1 MATARAK
8 GRGYEI
14 RVSMG
19 YDMNGTKITKS
30 KTWIPPKQFTPK
42 QLEKELERQ
51 KFLFE
56 EEVKT
61 GNCPTSNMRFKMYAD
76 MWCKEY
82 GEQFLA
88 PKTYYRYCD
97 YLKRINIA
105 IGNIKL
111 QDITPIHLNRF
122 YQNLAEDGVSKK
134 IKKDKN
140 GNVLPERKLS
150 PKTIVEHHRVISKLL
165 ETAVKWNL
173 VKENVARR
181 ADPPRVPPHDIDFLD
196 EKEVQALMTALQK
209 EPITY
214 RTMITILILTGM
226 RRGELFGLEWKD
238 IDFNNRCIRIE
249 RTSQYIGNKTLITKG
264 PKTRSGCREMHISQ
278 SLISMLRKY
287 RAWQAERSFE
297 VGRDWDNKDGRLFT
311 QWNGKPMYPDSL
323 TKWFSK
329 FLERNKFRKVTLH
342 SLRHT
347 NATLMI
353 AEGTDIRTVSN
364 RLGHAQTSTTLNIY
378 THALKSKD
386 EHAAE
391 VLDNV
396 LDIQQAI

>member
-1 MATARAK
+1 MATARIK

-19 YDMNGTKITKS
+19 YDMNGKKITKS
-30 KTWIPPKQFTPK
+30 KTWIPPRNLTQK
-42 QLEKELERQ
+42 QLTKELERQ
-51 KFLFE
+51 KVLFE

-61 GNCPTSNMRFKMYAD
+61 GNCPTSNMKFKEYSD

-82 GEQFLA
+82 GEKFLA

-97 YLKRINIA
+97 YLKRINQA
-105 IGNIKL
+105 IGHIKL
-111 QDITPIHLNRF
+111 QDITPLHLNRL
-122 YQNLAEDGVSKK
+122 YQNLSENGVSKK
-134 IKKDKN
+134 VKKDKD

-165 ETAVKWNL
+165 QTAVKWNL
-173 VKENVARR
+173 VKDNVARR
-181 ADPPRVPPHDIDFLD
+181 ADPPRVPPYDIEFLD
-196 EKEVQALMTALQK
+196 DKEVQTLMTSLQN
-209 EPITY
+209 EHITY
-214 RTMITILILTGM
+214 RTMVMILLLTGM

-238 IDFNNRCIRIE
+238 IDFENKTIKIE

-264 PKTRSGCREMHISQ
+264 PKTRSGCRELHISQ
-278 SLISMLRKY
+278 SLISVLKKY
-287 RAWQAERSFE
+287 RAWQSQRRLDIGSEWINT
-297 VGRDWDNKDGRLFT
+297 DRLFT
-311 QWNGKPMYPDSL
+311 QWNGKAMYPDSL

-329 FLERNKFRKVTLH
+329 FLKRNNLRKVTLH

-347 NATLMI
+347 NATIMI

-386 EHAAE
+386 EQAAE

-396 LDIQQAI
+396 LAI

>member
-1 MATARAK
+1 MATARPK

-19 YDMNGTKITKS
+19 YDMNGKKITKS
-30 KTWIPPKQFTPK
+30 KTWVPPKNLTQK
-42 QLEKELERQ
+42 QLAKELERQ
-51 KFLFE
+51 KVLFE

-61 GNCPTSNMRFKMYAD
+61 GNCPTSNMRFKDYSD

-82 GEQFLA
+82 GEKFLA

-97 YLKRINIA
+97 YLKRINQA

-111 QDITPIHLNRF
+111 QDLTPIQLNRF

-134 IKKDKN
+134 VKKDKK

-150 PKTIVEHHRVISKLL
+150 PKTIREHHVLISSMLKR
-165 ETAVKWNL
+165 AVKWNL
-173 VKENVARR
+173 IKENIAYR
-181 ADPPRVPPHDIDFLD
+181 ADPPRANPSDIDFLD
-196 EKEVQALMTALQK
+196 EKEIQAIISALES

-214 RTMITILILTGM
+214 KTMIVLIFFTGM

-238 IDFNNRCIRIE
+238 IDFDNNTLKIE
-249 RTSQYIGNKTLITKG
+249 RTSQYIGNKTIITKG
-264 PKTRSGCREMHISQ
+264 PKTRSGHREIYISQ
-278 SLISMLRKY
+278 SLVRVLKKY
-287 RAWQAERSFE
+287 RAWQAQRRLD
-297 VGRDWDNKDGRLFT
+297 VGSDWNDTDRLFT

-329 FLERNKFRKVTLH
+329 FLERNNLRKVTLH

-347 NATLMI
+347 NATIMI

-386 EHAAE
+386 EQAAE

-396 LDIQQAI
+396 LAM

>member
-1 MATARAK
+1 ML
-8 GRGYEI
+8 
-14 RVSMG
+14 S
-19 YDMNGTKITKS
+19 
-30 KTWIPPKQFTPK
+30 
-42 QLEKELERQ
+42 
-51 KFLFE
+51 
-56 EEVKT
+56 
-61 GNCPTSNMRFKMYAD
+61 
-76 MWCKEY
+76 
-82 GEQFLA
+82 
-88 PKTYYRYCD
+88 
-97 YLKRINIA
+97 
-105 IGNIKL
+105 
-111 QDITPIHLNRF
+111 
-122 YQNLAEDGVSKK
+122 
-134 IKKDKN
+134 
-140 GNVLPERKLS
+140 ERKLS

-181 ADPPRVPPHDIDFLD
+181 ADPPRISPHDIDFLD

-249 RTSQYIGNKTLITKG
+249 RTSQYIGNKTIITKG
-264 PKTRSGCREMHISQ
+264 PKTRSGHREIYISQ
-278 SLISMLRKY
+278 SLVRVLKKY
-287 RAWQAERSFE
+287 RAWQAQRRLD
-297 VGRDWDNKDGRLFT
+297 VGSDWNDTDRLFT

-329 FLERNKFRKVTLH
+329 FLERNNLRKVTLH

-347 NATLMI
+347 NATIMI

-386 EHAAE
+386 EQAAE

-396 LDIQQAI
+396 LAM